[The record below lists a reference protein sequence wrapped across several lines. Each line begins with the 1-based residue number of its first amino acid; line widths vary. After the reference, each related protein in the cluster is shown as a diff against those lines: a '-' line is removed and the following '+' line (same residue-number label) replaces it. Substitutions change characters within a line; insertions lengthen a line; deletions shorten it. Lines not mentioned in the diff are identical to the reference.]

1 MKSKALTVRKIDSP
15 PMRGEPEIDRD
26 RVDWLEYRRFCQYG
40 LAMLQQ
46 RGKLP
51 QDASDLVAVWLP
63 KKRTV
68 RFMNPKTMRLRAE
81 YRIPDYVMD
90 FVG

>member
-1 MKSKALTVRKIDSP
+1 MRSKALTVKKTDSP
-15 PMRGEPEIDRD
+15 PMRGEPEIDRE
-26 RVDWLEYRRFCQYG
+26 RADWLNYRRCCQYG

-51 QDASDLVAVWLP
+51 QNVSHLVAVWRP
-63 KKRTV
+63 DIRTV
-68 RFMNPKTMRLRAE
+68 RFMTRKTMKLRAE